1 MVLQYATNYNT
12 NNKLLQKPCTVCVKP
27 KPPPLQMHQHVS
39 GDGGEALQL
48 EDGVHNLVLYLHDG
62 THSILLWDAALCQK
76 IHLCLKTGNL
86 LPDFQ
91 IAHTILKLKSIV
103 IPPDRPS

>member
-1 MVLQYATNYNT
+1 
-12 NNKLLQKPCTVCVKP
+12 
-27 KPPPLQMHQHVS
+27 MHQHVS

-62 THSILLWDAALCQK
+62 THSILLKDAALCQK

-103 IPPDRPS
+103 IPPQTDRPEVQKNMHRIKILILSGGITIDFEAR